1 MNKTRKLID
10 GSEVIDLP
18 EAVDLVIHTK
28 APGKYKLI
36 DLETGEEYLGS
47 EIKNE
52 SFAPIL
58 IEKVKRGIIGQ
69 WIKTKAKSHVNA

>member
-1 MNKTRKLID
+1 LNKTRKLID

-69 WIKTKAKSHVNA
+69 WIKIKAKSNVIP

>member
-10 GSEVIDLP
+10 GSEVIDWP

-52 SFAPIL
+52 TFAPIL

-69 WIKTKAKSHVNA
+69 WIKIKAKSHVNA